1 MRYALAALIALGCSP
16 AAVDPPRPA
25 DAGDVPDVAPAVDV
39 GSDTGADGGSDA
51 GDGAEGSRCVDQRRG
66 VGMVCAG
73 ACDFLSCGTCGNV
86 CPRFYSCCQGSPDR
100 CCITP

>member
-1 MRYALAALIALGCSP
+1 MRYALSLALALGCSP
-16 AAVDPPRPA
+16 TASPPVYTRA
-25 DAGDVPDVAPAVDV
+25 DAGDVPDVAPAADV
-39 GSDTGADGGSDA
+39 GSDAGADA
-51 GDGAEGSRCVDQRRG
+51 GDGGEGSRCVDPRRG

>member
-1 MRYALAALIALGCSP
+1 MRYALATLIALGCSP
-16 AAVDPPRPA
+16 APVDSPRPA
-25 DAGDVPDVAPAVDV
+25 DAGDVPDVAPVVDV
-39 GSDTGADGGSDA
+39 GSDVGADA
-51 GDGAEGSRCVDQRRG
+51 GDGGEGSRCVDPRRG